1 MPNEARTQEDFRK
14 TVCFL
19 CMRKCDRELTD
30 FMIARVLKLVKSDL
44 KFEDERVPRGV
55 CNTCRIL
62 LQKRDNGDL
71 NSPLPPLYNF
81 YSIVIKP
88 LTRTAN
94 RCECL
99 ICQISRLN
107 LNQQHPIF
115 VQSSSKQQTKEK
127 TIATPG
133 TSSANQQPPSAEKRC
148 TQCLSIIARGHRHFC
163 TPGTRHRNLLSLVQD
178 DINGA
183 EQIAVSV
190 IANKEAFPHETVRL
204 SHGTGGKLF
213 PVTPGNI

>member
-1 MPNEARTQEDFRK
+1 MPNIARTHENCRK

-19 CMRKCDRELTD
+19 CMGKWHRELTD

-44 KFEDERVPRGV
+44 KFEDERVPRGI

-71 NSPLPPLYNF
+71 KSPLPPLYNF
-81 YSIVIKP
+81 DSIVIKP

-115 VQSSSKQQTKEK
+115 VQSSSKQQTKEQ

-148 TQCLSIIARGHRHFC
+148 TQCLPVIARGQAFLHTWNKTQKF
-163 TPGTRHRNLLSLVQD
+163 T
-178 DINGA
+178 DIGA
-183 EQIAVSV
+183 
-190 IANKEAFPHETVRL
+190 R
-204 SHGTGGKLF
+204 
-213 PVTPGNI
+213 